1 MERARGTPHKCRAA
15 GRDFDVFGLFFSFRG
30 RMGRQVS
37 DRNVSRKSK
46 GTDLLVSD
54 RLSDRTFSDSARE
67 NTSAF
72 DDLVEPES
80 LSDKCVRVVSGR

>member
-1 MERARGTPHKCRAA
+1 MERASGTPHKCRAA
-15 GRDFDVFGLFFSFRG
+15 RRDFDDFGLFLCFCRRTG
-30 RMGRQVS
+30 RHIS

-54 RLSDRTFSDSARE
+54 TLSDRTFSDSGRE

-72 DDLVEPES
+72 DDLVEPERD
-80 LSDKCVRVVSGR
+80 SDKCVRVVSGR